1 MRAYARARNQ
11 GEELDFL
18 AVDRDSLS
26 QLRSQMLSKT
36 VIAIRAVLDLDPT
49 ISEEHREGIMQ
60 FAMDDSL
67 TVANILREQSGN
79 EVVSIEKAA
88 KTIHQKRTPN
98 PHHPSRQNKSNRGIV
113 EIHSRLRKERFASL
127 RHHPG
132 AGIVV
137 CPSFVHLSCLSWTI
151 M

>member
-88 KTIHQKRTPN
+88 KMLGKSKPTVERYIRSGLLTPII
-98 PHHPSRQNKSNRGIV
+98 PQGKTRAIGVSLKSIRDFGK
-113 EIHSRLRKERFASL
+113 SDSPASDTTQ
-127 RHHPG
+127 G
-132 AGIVV
+132 QE
-137 CPSFVHLSCLSWTI
+137 
-151 M
+151 